1 MLTELQTKYVELEK
15 KKQGYKEFL
24 EELKQITEQLQAEI
38 GTGGHFQDG
47 EGTVYQVQ
55 DHKGRFV
62 HFHILQSLYSQIPT
76 SLLNIGF
83 VAWIIRMIVNDN
95 FHFSDFFLGY
105 LLLTATVNL
114 TYIVFSIIAA
124 VKARKGQM
132 YYFMVIGELAFKQA
146 YKMTKN
152 TETKNP
158 ENKAPKSL
166 TEIH

>member
-1 MLTELQTKYVELEK
+1 MKYHKILQPEEISIREK
-15 KKQGYKEFL
+15 EDAMGSYLMMFAAL
-24 EELKQITEQLQAEI
+24 AI
-38 GTGGHFQDG
+38 GLPFPSLNLIAA
-47 EGTVYQVQ
+47 VIYYFINRS
-55 DHKGRFV
+55 KGRFV